1 MSCATRGLAGVP
13 VTVEADIAN
22 GLPGFTIVGLTD
34 RAIQEARER
43 VKPAIRNAGFKFPQR
58 RVTVNL
64 APAEL
69 PKEGTSFDL
78 AIAIAILRAEDQ
90 SIRLDG
96 LAFLGE
102 LALDASL
109 RPVTGVL
116 PMARCLAAAGI
127 RRLIV
132 PLENAPEAALA
143 EGVEVLGAASLQR
156 CVEYLRGEGQL
167 VPGVRDPSPPAAA
180 PESDLAAVRGQGQVK
195 RALEIAAAGGHN
207 LLMTGPPG
215 AGKTMLARTFPSLLP
230 DLPSDA
236 ALEVAAIY
244 SLRGT
249 LRERPPMTLRPP
261 FRAPH
266 HSISRAGLVGGGSGL
281 AQPGEISLAH
291 RGVLFMDE
299 LCEFSRQHLEAL
311 RQPLEEHTVTVARVR
326 ASVTYPADFMLVAA
340 SNPCPCGHLGDAR
353 GCSCEPRQLAAYQG
367 RLSGPIKDRI
377 DLVVSVPRQEY
388 RDIFEGVD
396 EESSAIVRARVEAA
410 RARQGDR
417 PGTAN
422 GALSGREILA
432 AARSTAPARRLLAL
446 SGERLH
452 LSARAFFRV
461 LRVART
467 IADLAGDDRVGEDAL
482 AEALHYRIEM
492 SG

>member
-1 MSCATRGLAGVP
+1 LQNV
-13 VTVEADIAN
+13 

-69 PKEGTSFDL
+69 PKEGTGFDL

-102 LALDASL
+102 LALDGSL

-116 PMARCLAAAGI
+116 PMARCLAAVGI

-132 PLENAPEAALA
+132 PAENAPEAALA
-143 EGVEVLGAASLQR
+143 EGLEVLGAPSLQA
-156 CVEYLRGEGQL
+156 CVEYLRGEGTL
-167 VPGVRDPSPPAAA
+167 VPGVREASSPGSA
-180 PESDLAAVRGQGQVK
+180 PEPDLAAVRGQGQAK

-207 LLMTGPPG
+207 VLMTGPPG

-230 DLPSDA
+230 DLPYDA

-249 LRERPPMTLRPP
+249 LRERPPTTVRPP
-261 FRAPH
+261 FRSPH
-266 HSISRAGLVGGGSGL
+266 HSISRAGLVGGGTGL

-291 RGVLFMDE
+291 HSV
-299 LCEFSRQHLEAL
+299 AL
-311 RQPLEEHTVTVARVR
+311 SHQ
-326 ASVTYPADFMLVAA
+326 
-340 SNPCPCGHLGDAR
+340 
-353 GCSCEPRQLAAYQG
+353 
-367 RLSGPIKDRI
+367 
-377 DLVVSVPRQEY
+377 VPRPGSE
-388 RDIFEGVD
+388 R
-396 EESSAIVRARVEAA
+396 
-410 RARQGDR
+410 R
-417 PGTAN
+417 PT
-422 GALSGREILA
+422 
-432 AARSTAPARRLLAL
+432 PAHPAVTRP
-446 SGERLH
+446 
-452 LSARAFFRV
+452 
-461 LRVART
+461 
-467 IADLAGDDRVGEDAL
+467 VGCVV
-482 AEALHYRIEM
+482 
-492 SG
+492 GCG

>member
-43 VKPAIRNAGFKFPQR
+43 VKPAIRNAGYKFPQR

-78 AIAIAILRAEDQ
+78 AIAIAILRAEDH
-90 SIRLDG
+90 SMRLDG

-116 PMARCLAAAGI
+116 PMARCLAMAGI
-127 RRLIV
+127 RRLVV
-132 PLENAPEAALA
+132 PVENAAEAALA
-143 EGVEVLGAASLQR
+143 DGLEVLGAASLQA
-156 CVEYLRGEGQL
+156 CVEHLRGEGRL
-167 VPGVRDPSPPAAA
+167 ITGVRDESSPGVA
-180 PESDLAAVRGQGQVK
+180 PEPDLAAVRGQGQAK

-207 LLMTGPPG
+207 VLMTGPPG

-249 LRERPPMTLRPP
+249 LRERPPTTLRPP

-266 HSISRAGLVGGGSGL
+266 HSISRAGLVGGGTGL

-291 RGVLFMDE
+291 RGVLFLDE

-311 RQPLEEHTVTVARVR
+311 RQPLEERSVTIARAR
-326 ASVTYPADFMLVAA
+326 AAITYPADFMLVGA
-340 SNPCPCGHLGDAR
+340 SNPCPCGHLGDAQ
-353 GCSCEPRQLAAYQG
+353 GCSCEPRRLTAYQA

-377 DLVVSVPRQEY
+377 DLVVSVPAPGVPGHLRRQ
-388 RDIFEGVD
+388 RGG
-396 EESSAIVRARVEAA
+396 AIL
-410 RARQGDR
+410 D
-417 PGTAN
+417 GTR
-422 GALSGREILA
+422 SGRG
-432 AARSTAPARRLLAL
+432 RSRAPGRTHGRR
-446 SGERLH
+446 RQR
-452 LSARAFFRV
+452 RA
-461 LRVART
+461 
-467 IADLAGDDRVGEDAL
+467 
-482 AEALHYRIEM
+482 
-492 SG
+492 

>member
-1 MSCATRGLAGVP
+1 VP
-13 VTVEADIAN
+13 VRVEVDVSN

-69 PKEGTSFDL
+69 PKEGTAFDL
-78 AIAIAILRAEDQ
+78 AIAIAVLRAEDQ
-90 SIRLDG
+90 SLLLDG
-96 LAFLGE
+96 TAFLGE
-102 LALDASL
+102 LALDASV

-116 PMARCLAAAGI
+116 PMARCLARAGIGI

-132 PLENAPEAALA
+132 PVENAGEAALA
-143 EGVEVLGAASLQR
+143 DGLEVLEAPSLQA
-156 CVEYLRGEGQL
+156 CVEYLRGERPL
-167 VPGVRDPSPPAAA
+167 VGAVRDAA
-180 PESDLAAVRGQGQVK
+180 PAPGELEPDLAAVRGQGQAK

-215 AGKTMLARTFPSLLP
+215 AGKTMLARTMPSLLP
-230 DLPSDA
+230 DLRYDA

-249 LRERPPMTLRPP
+249 LRERPPTTLRPP

-266 HSISRAGLVGGGSGL
+266 HSISRAGLVGGGTGL

-291 RGVLFMDE
+291 RGVLFLDE

-311 RQPLEEHTVTVARVR
+311 RQPLEEHSVTVARSR
-326 ASVTYPADFMLVAA
+326 AAVTYPADFMLVGA
-340 SNPCPCGHLGDAR
+340 SNPCPCGHLGDVR
-353 GCSCEPRQLAAYQG
+353 GCSCEPRQLVAHQS

-377 DLVVSVPRQEY
+377 DLVVSVPRQEF
-388 RDIFEGVD
+388 REIFGDAV
-396 EESSAIVRARVEAA
+396 EESSAAVRGRVEAA
-410 RARQGDR
+410 RARQRAR
-417 PGTAN
+417 PGSAN
-422 GALSGREILA
+422 GALTGREILA

-467 IADLAGDDRVGEDAL
+467 ISDLADEDRVGEDAL
-482 AEALHYRIEM
+482 AEALHYRIEIA
-492 SG
+492 G

>member
-1 MSCATRGLAGVP
+1 VP

-167 VPGVRDPSPPAAA
+167 VPGVRDPPHRNPTSRPF
-180 PESDLAAVRGQGQVK
+180 
-195 RALEIAAAGGHN
+195 
-207 LLMTGPPG
+207 
-215 AGKTMLARTFPSLLP
+215 AGKDKSNGHSR
-230 DLPSDA
+230 
-236 ALEVAAIY
+236 
-244 SLRGT
+244 
-249 LRERPPMTLRPP
+249 LRP
-261 FRAPH
+261 RADTT
-266 HSISRAGLVGGGSGL
+266 S
-281 AQPGEISLAH
+281 
-291 RGVLFMDE
+291 
-299 LCEFSRQHLEAL
+299 
-311 RQPLEEHTVTVARVR
+311 
-326 ASVTYPADFMLVAA
+326 
-340 SNPCPCGHLGDAR
+340 
-353 GCSCEPRQLAAYQG
+353 
-367 RLSGPIKDRI
+367 
-377 DLVVSVPRQEY
+377 
-388 RDIFEGVD
+388 
-396 EESSAIVRARVEAA
+396 
-410 RARQGDR
+410 
-417 PGTAN
+417 
-422 GALSGREILA
+422 
-432 AARSTAPARRLLAL
+432 
-446 SGERLH
+446 
-452 LSARAFFRV
+452 
-461 LRVART
+461 
-467 IADLAGDDRVGEDAL
+467 
-482 AEALHYRIEM
+482 
-492 SG
+492 

>member
-43 VKPAIRNAGFKFPQR
+43 VKPAIRNAGYKFPQR

-69 PKEGTSFDL
+69 PKEGTAFDL
-78 AIAIAILRAEDQ
+78 AIALAILRAEDK
-90 SIRLDG
+90 SFRLDG

-116 PMARCLAAAGI
+116 PMARCLAAAGT

-132 PLENAPEAALA
+132 PVENAAEAALA
-143 EGVEVLGAASLQR
+143 EGVEVLGAASLHA
-156 CVEYLRGEGQL
+156 CVEYLRGDGRL
-167 VPGVRDPSPPAAA
+167 MAGVRDASTTTGVA
-180 PESDLAAVRGQGQVK
+180 PEPDLAAVRGQGQAK

-207 LLMTGPPG
+207 LLMSGPPG

-230 DLPSDA
+230 DLMPDA

-249 LRERPPMTLRPP
+249 LGERPPTTLRPP

-266 HSISRAGLVGGGSGL
+266 HSISRAGT
-281 AQPGEISLAH
+281 
-291 RGVLFMDE
+291 RRRRNR
-299 LCEFSRQHLEAL
+299 SR
-311 RQPLEEHTVTVARVR
+311 
-326 ASVTYPADFMLVAA
+326 
-340 SNPCPCGHLGDAR
+340 
-353 GCSCEPRQLAAYQG
+353 
-367 RLSGPIKDRI
+367 
-377 DLVVSVPRQEY
+377 
-388 RDIFEGVD
+388 
-396 EESSAIVRARVEAA
+396 AA
-410 RARQGDR
+410 R
-417 PGTAN
+417 
-422 GALSGREILA
+422 
-432 AARSTAPARRLLAL
+432 
-446 SGERLH
+446 
-452 LSARAFFRV
+452 
-461 LRVART
+461 
-467 IADLAGDDRVGEDAL
+467 
-482 AEALHYRIEM
+482 
-492 SG
+492 

>member
-1 MSCATRGLAGVP
+1 MP
-13 VTVEADIAN
+13 VAVEADIAN

-69 PKEGTSFDL
+69 PKEGTGFDL

-127 RRLIV
+127 QRLIV
-132 PLENAPEAALA
+132 PVENAPEAALA
-143 EGVEVLGAASLQR
+143 EGIEVLGASSLQR
-156 CVEYLRGEGQL
+156 CVEYLRGEGSL
-167 VPGVRDPSPPAAA
+167 VPGVRDASPAGAASE
-180 PESDLAAVRGQGQVK
+180 PDLSAVRGQGQAK

-207 LLMTGPPG
+207 VLMTGPPG

-230 DLPSDA
+230 DLPYDA

-249 LRERPPMTLRPP
+249 LRERPPTTLRPP

-266 HSISRAGLVGGGSGL
+266 HSISRAGLVGGGTGL

-291 RGVLFMDE
+291 RGVLFLDE

-311 RQPLEEHTVTVARVR
+311 RQPLEEHSVTVARAR
-326 ASVTYPADFMLVAA
+326 AAVTYPADFMFIGAT
-340 SNPCPCGHLGDAR
+340 NPCPCGHLGDAQ
-353 GCSCEPRQLAAYQG
+353 GCSCEPRQLNAYQG
-367 RLSGPIKDRI
+367 KISGPIKDRV

-388 RDIFEGVD
+388 REIFDGAAEETSSSVRGRVD
-396 EESSAIVRARVEAA
+396 AA
-410 RARQGDR
+410 RSRRDR
-417 PGTAN
+417 
-422 GALSGREILA
+422 GAPHGNAALTGREILA
-432 AARSTAPARRLLAL
+432 AAHATPSARRLLAL

-452 LSARAFFRV
+452 LSARGFFRV

-467 IADLAGDDRVGEDAL
+467 ISDLAGEDRVGEDAL

>member
-1 MSCATRGLAGVP
+1 

-43 VKPAIRNAGFKFPQR
+43 VKPAIRNAGYTFPQR

-69 PKEGTSFDL
+69 PKEGTGFDL

-90 SIRLDG
+90 SILLDG

-132 PLENAPEAALA
+132 PVENAPEAALA
-143 EGVEVLGAASLQR
+143 EGVEVLGAPSLQR
-156 CVEYLRGEGQL
+156 CVDYLRGDGPL
-167 VPGVRDPSPPAAA
+167 IPGVRDTSAAGAPPE
-180 PESDLAAVRGQGQVK
+180 PDLSAVRGQAQAK

-207 LLMTGPPG
+207 VLMTGPPG

-230 DLPSDA
+230 DLPYEA

-249 LRERPPMTLRPP
+249 LRERPPTTLRPP

-266 HSISRAGLVGGGSGL
+266 HSISRAGLVGGGTGL

-291 RGVLFMDE
+291 RGVLFLDE

-311 RQPLEEHTVTVARVR
+311 RQPLEEHSVTVARAR
-326 ASVTYPADFMLVAA
+326 AAVTYPADFMFIGA
-340 SNPCPCGHLGDAR
+340 SNPCPCGHLGDAQ
-353 GCSCEPRQLAAYQG
+353 GCSCEPRQLNAYQG
-367 RLSGPIKDRI
+367 KISGPIKDRI

-388 RDIFEGVD
+388 REIFDGAA
-396 EESSAIVRARVEAA
+396 EESSSSVRGRVEGARTRRDGGAA
-410 RARQGDR
+410 HGNA
-417 PGTAN
+417 
-422 GALSGREILA
+422 ALTGREILA
-432 AARSTAPARRLLAL
+432 AARATASARRLLAL

-452 LSARAFFRV
+452 LSARGFFRV

-467 IADLAGDDRVGEDAL
+467 IADMEAQERIQPHHL
-482 AEALHYRIEM
+482 AEAIQYRRLDRRL
-492 SG
+492 

>member
-1 MSCATRGLAGVP
+1 

-43 VKPAIRNAGFKFPQR
+43 VKPAIRNAGFTFPQR

-69 PKEGTSFDL
+69 PKEGTGFDL
-78 AIAIAILRAEDQ
+78 AIAIAILRAEDS
-90 SIRLDG
+90 SILLDG

-132 PLENAPEAALA
+132 PVENAPEAALA
-143 EGVEVLGAASLQR
+143 EGVEVLGASSLQR
-156 CVEYLRGEGQL
+156 CVDYLRGDGPL
-167 VPGVRDPSPPAAA
+167 IPGVRDMSAAGAPPE
-180 PESDLAAVRGQGQVK
+180 PDLSAVRGQAQAK

-207 LLMTGPPG
+207 VLMTGPPG

-230 DLPSDA
+230 DLPYEA

-249 LRERPPMTLRPP
+249 LRERPPTTLRPP

-266 HSISRAGLVGGGSGL
+266 HSISRAGLVGGGTGL

-291 RGVLFMDE
+291 RGVLFLDE

-311 RQPLEEHTVTVARVR
+311 RQPLEEHSVTVARAR
-326 ASVTYPADFMLVAA
+326 AAVTYPADFMFIGA
-340 SNPCPCGHLGDAR
+340 SNPCPCGHLGDAQ
-353 GCSCEPRQLAAYQG
+353 GCSCEPRQLNAYQSKI
-367 RLSGPIKDRI
+367 SGPIKDRI

-388 RDIFEGVD
+388 REIFDGAT
-396 EESSAIVRARVEAA
+396 EESSSSVRGRVEGARSRRDGGAA
-410 RARQGDR
+410 HGNA
-417 PGTAN
+417 
-422 GALSGREILA
+422 ALTGREILA
-432 AARSTAPARRLLAL
+432 AARATAPARRLLAL

-452 LSARAFFRV
+452 LSARGFFRV

-467 IADLAGDDRVGEDAL
+467 ISDLAGEDRVGEDAL

-492 SG
+492 AG

>member
-1 MSCATRGLAGVP
+1 M
-13 VTVEADIAN
+13 VEVDVAN

-64 APAEL
+64 APAEM
-69 PKEGTSFDL
+69 PKEGTGFDL
-78 AIAIAILRAEDQ
+78 AIAVAVLRAEDP
-90 SIRLDG
+90 SLLLDG
-96 LAFLGE
+96 IAFIGE
-102 LALDASL
+102 LALDATV

-132 PLENAPEAALA
+132 PVDNAQEAALA
-143 EGVEVLGAASLQR
+143 DGLEVLGAPALQA
-156 CVEYLRGEGQL
+156 CVEYLRGGPTLTRASRDESL
-167 VPGVRDPSPPAAA
+167 VHAK
-180 PESDLAAVRGQGQVK
+180 PEADLAAVRGQRQAK

-207 LLMTGPPG
+207 VLLTGPPG
-215 AGKTMLARTFPSLLP
+215 AGKTMLAQTFPSLLP
-230 DLPSDA
+230 DLPREA

-249 LRERPPMTLRPP
+249 LRERPPTTRRPP
-261 FRAPH
+261 FRSPH
-266 HSISRAGLVGGGSGL
+266 HSISRAGLVGGGTGF

-291 RGVLFMDE
+291 RGVLFLDE

-311 RQPLEEHTVTVARVR
+311 RQPLEEHAVTVTRAR
-326 ASVTYPADFMLVAA
+326 AAVTYPADFMLIGA

-353 GCSCEPRQLAAYQG
+353 GCTCEPRQLTAYQA

-377 DLVVSVPRQEY
+377 DLVVAVPRQEY
-388 RDIFEGVD
+388 REIFEGA
-396 EESSAIVRARVEAA
+396 EEEPSAAVRARVEAA
-410 RARQGDR
+410 RSRQSQR
-417 PGTAN
+417 PGSAN
-422 GALSGREILA
+422 GALTGREILA

-467 IADLAGDDRVGEDAL
+467 ISDLAGDERVGEDAL

-492 SG
+492 AG

>member
-1 MSCATRGLAGVP
+1 VP
-13 VTVEADIAN
+13 VRVEVDIAN

-43 VKPAIRNAGFKFPQR
+43 VKPAIRNAGFDFPSR

-64 APAEL
+64 APAEM
-69 PKEGTSFDL
+69 PKEGTGFDL
-78 AIAIAILRAEDQ
+78 AIAIAVLRAADP
-90 SIRLDG
+90 SLLLDG
-96 LAFLGE
+96 IAFLGE
-102 LALDASL
+102 LALDASV
-109 RPVTGVL
+109 RPITGVL
-116 PMARCLAAAGI
+116 PMARCLAGAGIGI

-132 PLENAPEAALA
+132 PVENAGEAALA
-143 EGVEVLGAASLQR
+143 DGLQVLEAPSLSA
-156 CVEYLRGEGQL
+156 CVAYLRGERPL
-167 VPGVRDPSPPAAA
+167 VSAVRDASPAPADLE
-180 PESDLAAVRGQGQVK
+180 PDLAAVRGQGQAK

-215 AGKTMLARTFPSLLP
+215 AGKTMLARTVPSLLP
-230 DLPSDA
+230 DLRYDA

-249 LRERPPMTLRPP
+249 LRERPPTTLRPP
-261 FRAPH
+261 FRSPH
-266 HSISRAGLVGGGSGL
+266 HSISRAGLVGGGTGL

-291 RGVLFMDE
+291 RGVLFLDE

-311 RQPLEEHTVTVARVR
+311 RQPLEERAVTVARAR
-326 ASVTYPADFMLVAA
+326 AAVTYPADFMLVGA

-353 GCSCEPRQLAAYQG
+353 GCSCEPRQLVAYQG

-377 DLVVSVPRQEY
+377 DLVTSVPRQEY
-388 RDIFEGVD
+388 REIFGDAV
-396 EESSAIVRARVEAA
+396 EERSTAVRARVEAA
-410 RARQGDR
+410 RARQNAR
-417 PGTAN
+417 PGIAN
-422 GALSGREILA
+422 GALTGREILA
-432 AARSTAPARRLLAL
+432 AARSTAQARRLLAL

-467 IADLAGDDRVGEDAL
+467 IADLAGDDRVGEDAV
-482 AEALHYRIEM
+482 AEALHYRIETT
-492 SG
+492 G

>member
-1 MSCATRGLAGVP
+1 LQNV
-13 VTVEADIAN
+13 

-69 PKEGTSFDL
+69 PKEGTGFDL

-102 LALDASL
+102 LALDGSL

-116 PMARCLAAAGI
+116 PMARCLAAVGI

-132 PLENAPEAALA
+132 PAENAPEAALA
-143 EGVEVLGAASLQR
+143 EGLEVLGAPSLQA
-156 CVEYLRGEGQL
+156 CVEYLRGEGTL
-167 VPGVRDPSPPAAA
+167 VPGVREASSPGSA
-180 PESDLAAVRGQGQVK
+180 PEPDLAAVRGQGQAK

-207 LLMTGPPG
+207 VLMTGPPG

-230 DLPSDA
+230 DLPYDA

-249 LRERPPMTLRPP
+249 LRERPPTTVRPP
-261 FRAPH
+261 FRSPH
-266 HSISRAGLVGGGSGL
+266 HSISRAGLVGGGTGL

-291 RGVLFMDE
+291 PGVTL
-299 LCEFSRQHLEAL
+299 SHQSQSHEAGL
-311 RQPLEEHTVTVARVR
+311 PVDRQPPERLARWPYDGVR
-326 ASVTYPADFMLVAA
+326 A
-340 SNPCPCGHLGDAR
+340 AR
-353 GCSCEPRQLAAYQG
+353 GCSAGLRRCHQPRLRDAGLVEVYQRAQFRIHLHPIRLRSSTRGLSLPILWAPQQQISRRFGGRRPPCAATWVRCRKG
-367 RLSGPIKDRI
+367 SCGT
-377 DLVVSVPRQEY
+377 
-388 RDIFEGVD
+388 
-396 EESSAIVRARVEAA
+396 SS
-410 RARQGDR
+410 
-417 PGTAN
+417 
-422 GALSGREILA
+422 
-432 AARSTAPARRLLAL
+432 RLLLFAC
-446 SGERLH
+446 
-452 LSARAFFRV
+452 
-461 LRVART
+461 
-467 IADLAGDDRVGEDAL
+467 DGD
-482 AEALHYRIEM
+482 
-492 SG
+492 

>member
-1 MSCATRGLAGVP
+1 VP

-43 VKPAIRNAGFKFPQR
+43 VKPAIRNAGFKFPPR

-69 PKEGTSFDL
+69 PKEGTGFDL
-78 AIAIAILRAEDQ
+78 AIATAILRAEDP
-90 SIRLDG
+90 SLRLEG

-127 RRLIV
+127 RRLVV
-132 PLENAPEAALA
+132 PVENASEAALA
-143 EGVEVLGAASLQR
+143 EGIEVLGAATLRS
-156 CVEYLRGEGQL
+156 CVEYLRGEGSL
-167 VPGVRDPSPPAAA
+167 IPGVRDATPAGGG
-180 PESDLAAVRGQGQVK
+180 PEPDMAAVRGQGQAK

-207 LLMTGPPG
+207 ILMTGPPG

-230 DLPSDA
+230 DLASDA

-249 LRERPPMTLRPP
+249 LRERPPTTLRPP

-266 HSISRAGLVGGGSGL
+266 HSISRAGLVGGGTGL

-291 RGVLFMDE
+291 QGVLFLDE

-311 RQPLEEHTVTVARVR
+311 RQPLEEHSVTVARAR
-326 ASVTYPADFMLVAA
+326 AAVTYPADFILIGA
-340 SNPCPCGHLGDAR
+340 SNPCPCGHLGDAQECR
-353 GCSCEPRQLAAYQG
+353 CEPRQLSAYNNKI
-367 RLSGPIKDRI
+367 SGPIKDRI

-388 RDIFEGVD
+388 RDIFEGAD
-396 EESSAIVRARVEAA
+396 EEPSAVVRGRVEAA
-410 RARQGDR
+410 RNRRGESAGH
-417 PGTAN
+417 GNAGLT
-422 GALSGREILA
+422 GRETLA
-432 AARSTAPARRLLAL
+432 AARATPPARRLLAL

-452 LSARAFFRV
+452 LSARGFFRV

-467 IADLAGDDRVGEDAL
+467 IADLAGEDRVGEDAL

-492 SG
+492 AG